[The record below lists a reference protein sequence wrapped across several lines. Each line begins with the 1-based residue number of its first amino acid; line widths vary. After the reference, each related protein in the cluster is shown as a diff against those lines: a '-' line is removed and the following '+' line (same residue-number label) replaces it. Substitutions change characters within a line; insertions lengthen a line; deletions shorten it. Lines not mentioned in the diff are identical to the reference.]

1 MNARSSVRMRRKLCD
16 PAIETSFARSYVG
29 QGSFV
34 VDCWAFDGLDWG
46 LWVALRVSWWDWSL
60 P

>member
-1 MNARSSVRMRRKLCD
+1 MRLSATMTRTLCD
-16 PAIETSFARSYVG
+16 PVIETSCAISYVG

-34 VDCWAFDGLDWG
+34 VDCLAFDGLDWG
-46 LWVALRVSWWDWSL
+46 LWAALRVSWWDWSL